1 MRQRIGNVPHS
12 GGRRDF
18 MKAGGLAVGVLA
30 SEGCAVSR
38 AATTSTTKL
47 PRSAAF
53 GWELANLNG
62 NGANA
67 YFSVPVGMVLNSVNV
82 DVSAMPLA
90 VTGAGY
96 AEILC
101 YGGISRQAVPTFDNS
116 GAHDYTSFALSSD
129 FGSVTIVNPNS
140 LTVAYDG
147 ALSQDK
153 FVSVILKTWV
163 PSDGT
168 ASATARNV
176 TAYPSL
182 TLNAGDYLVFHMDH
196 AGVSVD
202 AEMQVVINYTP
213 S

>member
-1 MRQRIGNVPHS
+1 MRQRTRNAAQN

-18 MKAGGLAVGVLA
+18 IKTGSLAVSILA
-30 SEGCAVSR
+30 AEGCAVSR
-38 AATTSTTKL
+38 AATAPKG
-47 PRSAAF
+47 PRTASF
-53 GWELANLNG
+53 GWEVTNLNG

-67 YFSVPVGMVLNSVNV
+67 YFNIPISMVLNSVNI

-90 VTGAGY
+90 TGAAGF
-96 AEILC
+96 AEVLC
-101 YGGISRQAVPTFDNS
+101 YGGVSRQAVPTFDNS
-116 GAHDYTSFALSSD
+116 GAHDYISFALSSD
-129 FGSVTIVNPNS
+129 FGSVTLANPNN
-140 LTVAYDG
+140 LGMVYDG

-163 PSDGT
+163 PSDGV

-176 TAYPSL
+176 TTYPAL
-182 TLNAGDYLVFHMDH
+182 TLSVGDYLVFHMDH

-213 S
+213 A

>member
-1 MRQRIGNVPHS
+1 MSSIRNETYS

-30 SEGCAVSR
+30 TESCAVSR
-38 AATTSTTKL
+38 AATTSSTKA
-47 PRSAAF
+47 PRCASF
-53 GWELANLNG
+53 GWEVTNLNG

-67 YFSVPVGMVLNSVNV
+67 YFSVPVGMLLNSVNV
-82 DVSAMPLA
+82 DVSAMPIG
-90 VTGAGY
+90 VTGAGF
-96 AEILC
+96 AEVLC
-101 YGGISRQAVPTFDNS
+101 YGGVSRQVVPTFDNS
-116 GAHDYTSFALSSD
+116 GGHDYTSFALSSD
-129 FGSVTIVNPNS
+129 FGSVTLANPNN
-140 LTVAYDG
+140 LGMVYDG

-153 FVSVILKTWV
+153 FVAVILKTWV

-182 TLNAGDYLVFHMDH
+182 TLNPGDYLVFHMDH
-196 AGVSVD
+196 AGISVD

-213 S
+213 L